1 MESTKKENIL
11 SKIIN
16 KIKNIWERIGEV
28 DIPDNNE
35 NLTPEEVQEVKRIQE
50 TQKEVHEEGFV
61 SKVPVN
67 ERKAQETAK
76 QNGGRNKGKPKILGE
91 A

>member
-1 MESTKKENIL
+1 MESIKKENIL
-11 SKIIN
+11 SRIIN

-35 NLTPEEVQEVKRIQE
+35 NLTSEEVQEVKRIQE
-50 TQKEVHEEGFV
+50 TQKEVHEGFV

-76 QNGGRNKGKPKILGE
+76 KNGDRNKEEPKILGE